1 MDGGR
6 VGTSRTT
13 SLRRAWGRA
22 SAILRPRAR
31 VMPALITIS
40 IGLAVLV
47 PLVVW
52 GAIVRE
58 TVVADVA
65 QREADQRLL
74 SARLASA
81 SVDGALDEASRR
93 LDLLASRQSVRTALR
108 AGDEDTLEAGLADL
122 TRGTSY
128 ATALALDPAG
138 VLLAREP
145 ALPESYGQSFAD
157 RDYYRGATSTEGAY
171 ISEAVISRLTGQT
184 VVVVAHAVRDQG
196 RVLGLLLLTLTP
208 VDLLEELQALNAT
221 PGRGL
226 HLIDQHARVIAST
239 DPGRALLSELR
250 LPGVDQDVYEQPGST
265 SARIDGVE
273 KVVTYTPVQTARWAL
288 LVSDDPSVLLA
299 AQRRLEQQL
308 IAGGVATG
316 VLALLA
322 AAGIAWLYTTSV
334 RQRTVLADREAAL
347 QRVNEE
353 LAAASRHKSEFLAG
367 MSHELRTPLNAILG
381 FSELLDEQLAGVTS
395 ERQKRYLGNI
405 REAGEHLLG
414 LINEVLDLS
423 KVEAGRL
430 ELRPEHIT
438 MDALFAPVTESI
450 GAAASSRTIAFE
462 VDVDA
467 AELVVDPGR
476 MRQIV
481 YNLLSNAVKF
491 TPPGGSVRLRAH
503 VEDRALRIAVSDTG
517 IGIPAEKK
525 DRLFGTFERLH
536 EGRSDAPGT
545 GLGLALT
552 KRLVELQGGTIVA
565 ASEEGKG
572 TSFVVR
578 VPDVVVDRSV
588 MRRVLIIEDEAR
600 DADLTVALAAKARL
614 QTEVARSLTAAR
626 AAIARSIPIGV
637 VLDLRLPDGRGE
649 LILEELRD
657 DPATRAVPVIVIT
670 VEDDEDR
677 SRLLGADDHLTK
689 PIDHA
694 RLDAWLRRVAARSA
708 RTEVHLASASSG

>member
-1 MDGGR
+1 
-6 VGTSRTT
+6 
-13 SLRRAWGRA
+13 
-22 SAILRPRAR
+22 
-31 VMPALITIS
+31 MPALITIG

-52 GAIVRE
+52 GAVVRQ
-58 TVVADVA
+58 TVAEDIA
-65 QREADQRLL
+65 RREADQRLL
-74 SARLASA
+74 SARLARSSIEA
-81 SVDGALDEASRR
+81 AIDEVSRR
-93 LDLLASRQSVRTALR
+93 LGLFATRASLR
-108 AGDEDTLEAGLADL
+108 AALDPEDPAALEADL
-122 TRGTSY
+122 VNLVQDTTY
-128 ATALALDPAG
+128 ATALVLDG
-138 VLLAREP
+138 EGRLLARHP
-145 ALPESYGQSFAD
+145 AAPETYGQSFAD
-157 RDYYRGATSTEGAY
+157 RDYYQGALNADGPY
-171 ISEAVISRLTGQT
+171 ISEVVISRITGQT
-184 VVVVAHAVRDQG
+184 LVVVARAVRAQQG
-196 RVLGLLLLTLTP
+196 VLGLLLVTLTP
-208 VDLLEELQALNAT
+208 THLLGVLDPLRST
-221 PGRGL
+221 PGREI
-226 HLIDQHARVIAST
+226 HLVDQRSRVIAST
-239 DPGRALLSELR
+239 DPARTPLSELR
-250 LPGVDQDVYEQPGST
+250 FPAIEQSEFAQIGSAMA
-265 SARIDGVE
+265 SIDGVS
-273 KVVTYTPVQTARWAL
+273 KVVTYAPVRVTGWTL

-299 AQRRLEQQL
+299 AQRQLERQL
-308 IAGGVATG
+308 IVGGAATTL
-316 VLALLA
+316 LALLA
-322 AAGIAWLYTTSV
+322 AAGIAWLYTTSL

-353 LAAASRHKSEFLAG
+353 LATASRHKSDFLAG

-381 FSELLDEQLAGVTS
+381 FSELLDEQLVGVTS
-395 ERQKRYLGNI
+395 ERQKRYLRNI

-517 IGIPAEKK
+517 IGIPAEKR

-588 MRRVLIIEDEAR
+588 TRRVLIIEDEAR
-600 DADLTVALAAKARL
+600 DADLTVALATKARL
-614 QTEVARSLTAAR
+614 RTEVARSLTAAR

-670 VEDDEDR
+670 VEDDGDR

-694 RLDAWLRRVAARSA
+694 RLDAWLRRVAARNE
-708 RTEVHLASASSG
+708 RTEVHLASASGG